1 MAGDQSLCMVK
12 PGQRP
17 ESSGALKG
25 AVDGARVAIVH
36 DWLETPG
43 GAELVLDELLAIF
56 PGADLFTMIDR
67 RSPADRA
74 GPLSSVRITTSW
86 LQHVPGVKRNYRSWL
101 PLMPLALRS
110 LDVSRYDI
118 VISNSHAVAKG
129 IRTGPRQLHLCYC
142 LSPMRYAWDLKAQY
156 LREAGLD
163 HGVKGALASALLER
177 MRRWD
182 LANTRGVTAFATLSR
197 YIAER
202 IERAYGRE
210 SLVIY
215 PPVDTDFFSPDET
228 PRENFYVAAS
238 RFVPYK
244 RVDMIASAFRLVAD
258 RRLVIIGDGPD
269 AAKVR
274 VAAGP
279 NVEMVGRLSREQV
292 RSYLRRARAFVF
304 AAEEDF
310 GIAPVEAQACGTPV
324 IAFGRGGV
332 TETVRGLDSSMPTG
346 VFYAEQ
352 TAESLAAAIERFE
365 ALSPAISAAQCRGN
379 ALRFRA
385 ELFRGRF
392 GAFVSRE
399 WERFAER
406 GARAPF

>member
-1 MAGDQSLCMVK
+1 MAADQSLCMVK
-12 PGQRP
+12 PAQRP
-17 ESSGALKG
+17 EPKGALKG
-25 AVDGARVAIVH
+25 ALAGARVAIVH

-67 RSPADRA
+67 RSPVNRA
-74 GPLSSVRITTSW
+74 GSLKSVRITTSW
-86 LQHVPGVKRNYRSWL
+86 LQRIPGIKRNYRSWL

-129 IRTGPRQLHLCYC
+129 IRTGPAQLHLCYC
-142 LSPMRYAWDLKAQY
+142 LSPMRYAWDLKSQY

-163 HGVKGALASALLER
+163 GGMKGALASAMLER
-177 MRRWD
+177 MRLWD
-182 LANTRGVTAFATLSR
+182 LANTAGVKAFATLSH

-202 IERAYGRE
+202 IERAYSRK
-210 SLVIY
+210 SVVIY
-215 PPVDTDFFSPDET
+215 PPVDTTFFTPDKT
-228 PRENFYVAAS
+228 PREEIYVTAS

-244 RVDMIASAFRLVAD
+244 RVDMIAHAFRSMPG

-269 AAKVR
+269 LAKVR
-274 VAAGP
+274 AAAGP
-279 NVEMVGRLSREQV
+279 NVELAGRLSREQV

-332 TETVRGLDSSMPTG
+332 TETVRGLDSPTPTG
-346 VFYAEQ
+346 VLYAEQ

-365 ALSPAISAAQCRGN
+365 ALSPAISGAQCRGN

-385 ELFRGRF
+385 ELFRDGF
-392 GAFVSRE
+392 GGFVSRE

-406 GARAPF
+406 GVRAPF